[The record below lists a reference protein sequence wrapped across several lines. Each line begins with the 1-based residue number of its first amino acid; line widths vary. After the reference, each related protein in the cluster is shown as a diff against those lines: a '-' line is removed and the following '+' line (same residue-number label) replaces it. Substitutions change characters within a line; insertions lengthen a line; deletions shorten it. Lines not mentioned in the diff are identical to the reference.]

1 MYARVGL
8 KVGGRMKHQ
17 KEWYTCDRCGAEIEK
32 PKIWYDRMFPYL
44 RTVNLKRPMCF
55 KEISAEIEQG
65 RIEPVISRDGIDSI
79 ILDEY
84 YCTKTKQIDLCPKCR
99 KDFEEFMRNDC

>member
-1 MYARVGL
+1 
-8 KVGGRMKHQ
+8 MKHQ
-17 KEWYTCDRCGAEIEK
+17 KEWRTCDRCGAEIKK

-44 RTVNLKRPMCF
+44 RTVNLKRPMRF
-55 KEISAEIEQG
+55 REIFAEIEQG

-99 KDFEEFMRNDC
+99 KDFERFMRNDQN

>member
-1 MYARVGL
+1 
-8 KVGGRMKHQ
+8 MKHQ
-17 KEWYTCDRCGAEIEK
+17 KEWRTCDRCGTEIEK

-44 RTVNLKRPMCF
+44 RTVNLKRPMRF
-55 KEISAEIEQG
+55 REIFAEIEQG

-99 KDFEEFMRNDC
+99 KDFERFMRNEKN

>member
-1 MYARVGL
+1 
-8 KVGGRMKHQ
+8 MKHQ
-17 KEWYTCDRCGAEIEK
+17 KEWRTCDRCGAEIEK
-32 PKIWYDRMFPYL
+32 PKIWYDRIFPYL

-55 KEISAEIEQG
+55 KEIFAEIEQG

-99 KDFEEFMRNDC
+99 RDFEEFMRNEQH

>member
-1 MYARVGL
+1 MIKLLWNIYIT
-8 KVGGRMKHQ
+8 Q
-17 KEWYTCDRCGAEIEK
+17 KTRNLTRIPIFAMIEVRIMTSCLCCGMLI
-32 PKIWYDRMFPYL
+32 L
-44 RTVNLKRPMCF
+44 
-55 KEISAEIEQG
+55 AEIEQG

-99 KDFEEFMRNDC
+99 KDFEEFMRNDQN